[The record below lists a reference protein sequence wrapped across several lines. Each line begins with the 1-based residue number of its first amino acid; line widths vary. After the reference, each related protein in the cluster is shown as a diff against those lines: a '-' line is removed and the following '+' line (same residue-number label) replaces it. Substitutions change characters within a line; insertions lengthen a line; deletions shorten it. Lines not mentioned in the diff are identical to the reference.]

1 MTRSELLWLSYVSR
15 FSLLSSNFP
24 PLMGVQESAGI
35 SAQEYGTSVQ
45 QSSFFNG
52 YSGISASDYGCPRI
66 SRAIMGVQEFPQES
80 PGIPSGKELVSFGDL
95 ERGVCSSIDHLRS
108 RIREPEGGSAPAS
121 VSEFG
126 KRFDGCPG
134 FRSAI
139 EKVFPGFRVNFGDLE
154 RVVCSSIGHPDRG
167 FESLKVAR
175 LLPRWLRGSFWLVL
189 GI

>member
-1 MTRSELLWLSYVSR
+1 
-15 FSLLSSNFP
+15 
-24 PLMGVQESAGI
+24 
-35 SAQEYGTSVQ
+35 
-45 QSSFFNG
+45 
-52 YSGISASDYGCPRI
+52 
-66 SRAIMGVQEFPQES
+66 MGVQEFRPGISAGVQDS

-108 RIREPEGGSAPAS
+108 KIREPEGGSAPAS

-175 LLPRWLRGSFWLVL
+175 LLPR
-189 GI
+189 